1 MVKFSK
7 QFECQIV
14 PEWKEAFVDYKQ
26 LKKDLKK
33 FRVLNNNNTNT
44 KQQESSFP
52 NTLISSLR
60 TSLFG
65 HQHREHGVI
74 QVLSLA
80 LHLYVHMI
88 MYEIWNLV
96 FIF

>member
-33 FRVLNNNNTNT
+33 FHVLNTNNTNA
-44 KQQESSFP
+44 KQH
-52 NTLISSLR
+52 TLISSLR

-74 QVLSLA
+74 QVLSLSLA
-80 LHLYVHMI
+80 LHQYVHVI
-88 MYEIWNLV
+88 MYQIRNLV
-96 FIF
+96 LYFF